1 MNPHRELIAGKLRH
15 MRRMREYLAHSHGN
29 LFTRGIV
36 GKPVGSLTLEESEI
50 LAAFRMRF
58 SEFQEHLGKLLRA
71 IAQEE
76 EVEITGFSDVLAFAE
91 KAEILASADDWKKA
105 RDVRNQARLRWN
117 RWRRS
122 CGGWPAPGGWTA
134 RTAARGNS
142 GWCKQFPLRVRE
154 RMICAPNY
162 RARHR
167 GHHLDASRFPVA
179 PHPAIERL
187 LLQRMRSP
195 MRQERCLY
203 LSFCEALRHQ

>member
-29 LFTRGIV
+29 LLTHGIV
-36 GKPVGSLTLEESEI
+36 GKPVGSLTLTESEI

-105 RDVRNQARLRWN
+105 RDVRNQINHEYEENERVLAPLIAEMANCVPTLFLIHDRTVVYCTDRL
-117 RWRRS
+117 
-122 CGGWPAPGGWTA
+122 GVG
-134 RTAARGNS
+134 
-142 GWCKQFPLRVRE
+142 K
-154 RMICAPNY
+154 
-162 RARHR
+162 
-167 GHHLDASRFPVA
+167 D
-179 PHPAIERL
+179 
-187 LLQRMRSP
+187 
-195 MRQERCLY
+195 
-203 LSFCEALRHQ
+203 